1 MKSILFILLFSFV
14 ITPFSAFA
22 GQSDS
27 CHCFRDRSY
36 DPANRFAA
44 DDYLLTSS
52 FNALI
57 AATLQ
62 VSKKQIVMMKMKGGV
77 APDTLLAALYIASRT
92 KMPVDVLLAI
102 HGSGTSWQTILNDPA
117 RQGLAE
123 KDPVLSQIAAGTTT
137 ENTTRL
143 VTDAMLNSW
152 YQTEEDRIN
161 SLRKADF
168 SNKEVALLFA
178 LEQQTKTSI
187 PDLTVM
193 YRQGKMSWSEICHQF
208 KLSPAAVGKNILSSA
223 VR

>member
-1 MKSILFILLFSFV
+1 MKSILFILFFSFV
-14 ITPFSAFA
+14 ITPFQATA

-27 CHCFRDRSY
+27 CHCFRNRSY

-57 AATLQ
+57 AVTLQ

-77 APDTLLAALYIASRT
+77 DPDSLLAALYIASRT
-92 KMPVDVLLAI
+92 KMPVNVLLAI

-117 RQGLAE
+117 RQELTQ
-123 KDPVLSQIAAGTTT
+123 KNPVLAQIAAGTTT

-143 VTDAMLNSW
+143 VTNTMLGSW
-152 YQTEEDRIN
+152 YQAEEERIN
-161 SLRKADF
+161 SLRKTDF
-168 SNKEVALLFA
+168 SNKEIALLFA
-178 LEQQTKTSI
+178 LQQQTKTPI

-193 YRQGKMSWSEICHQF
+193 YRQGRMSWSEICHQF
-208 KLSPAAVGKNILSSA
+208 KLSPAAVGKNILSTVSG
-223 VR
+223 